1 MNRRLPSDPLFS
13 CCCRDFFLCIQ
24 TKVIK
29 DEKRGVFSSWIYVVF
44 TKYTTSIS
52 LWFLTIILATSIA
65 SIFSLRCL
73 KILVFPVKN
82 SGEKYSVFFA
92 NLRSFV
98 YFSTICSGPKSKSI
112 TICQYCTFAT
122 KTRFSLQNVFHI
134 FISRLYNQNFF
145 ENENQI
151 ILENEK

>member
-1 MNRRLPSDPLFS
+1 M
-13 CCCRDFFLCIQ
+13 
-24 TKVIK
+24 
-29 DEKRGVFSSWIYVVF
+29 KREGFFSSWIYVVF

-52 LWFLTIILATSIA
+52 LWFLRIILATSIA

-82 SGEKYSVFFA
+82 SGEKLSVFFA

-112 TICQYCTFAT
+112 SISQYCTFAT
-122 KTRFSLQNVFHI
+122 KTRFSFQNVFHI
-134 FISRLYNQNFF
+134 FKSLLFNQNFF
-145 ENENQI
+145 ENEN
-151 ILENEK
+151 